1 MQVLGFSATTREVAD
16 GVVESSER
24 LRVQLGFE
32 FMSATCGNA
41 VSLGWDEYLVV
52 SVATGLVASF

>member
-1 MQVLGFSATTREVAD
+1 MGLLSQARGYV
-16 GVVESSER
+16 
-24 LRVQLGFE
+24 RVQLGFE